1 MCMYTADGQRKTRVD
16 SPTTCRPRCRRRL
29 FNSVVG
35 PSRLAL
41 QADYYMFKDGVRP
54 SYEENPTGGVW
65 TFSLEK
71 GNKKRLEESWLHLV
85 GLLFLF
91 GGGLGVGTVPAC
103 LTGRGERGE
112 QE

>member
-1 MCMYTADGQRKTRVD
+1 MRASTHR
-16 SPTTCRPRCRRRL
+16 PTDRL

-65 TFSLEK
+65 TFNLEK

-85 GLLFLF
+85 RGPFCRFL
-91 GGGLGVGTVPAC
+91 
-103 LTGRGERGE
+103 
-112 QE
+112 

>member
-1 MCMYTADGQRKTRVD
+1 MTAGWESASLPRQ
-16 SPTTCRPRCRRRL
+16 SLHPPHPTPTHSL

-41 QADYYMFKDGVRP
+41 QADYYVFKDGVRP

-65 TFSLEK
+65 TFNLEK

-85 GLLFLF
+85 SK
-91 GGGLGVGTVPAC
+91 GGGVGGCV
-103 LTGRGERGE
+103 L
-112 QE
+112 